1 MSFPKL
7 SDQQIAWVTQQVAKY
22 IEQQRQIY
30 RGAAV
35 PLDNRQTAAMQ
46 RFFPVS
52 TLDSTRI
59 AVLSGQRVS
68 NPPFYVEV
76 IKMGFE
82 AGSLPD
88 FALMSAITFVDTVIS
103 HELLT
108 DRLLFHEL
116 VHVVQYQKLGVPE
129 FATKYVMG
137 FLRGGSYKA
146 IPLEMNAYELDA
158 RFAAAPTETFSVEAE
173 VEEWIHTSR
182 F

>member
-1 MSFPKL
+1 MFFPKL
-7 SDQQIAWVTQQVAKY
+7 NDQQIAWVVQQVAGY

-30 RGAAV
+30 RGGAV
-35 PLDNRQTAAMQ
+35 LLNSRQTAAMQ

-52 TLDSTRI
+52 TLDSTRVV
-59 AVLSGQRVS
+59 VLSAQRVS

-76 IKMGFE
+76 IRMGFE

-116 VHVVQYQKLGVPE
+116 VHVIQYEKLGVSE

-158 RFAAAPTETFSVEAE
+158 RFSAAPTETFSVEAE
-173 VEEWIHTSR
+173 VEAWIRGSR

>member
-7 SDQQIAWVTQQVAKY
+7 SDQQIAWVVQQVVGY

-35 PLDNRQTAAMQ
+35 PLNSSQTAAMQ
-46 RFFPVS
+46 GFFPAS

-59 AVLSGQRVS
+59 VVLSGQRVS
-68 NPPFYVEV
+68 NPPFYVKV

-103 HELLT
+103 HEPLT

-116 VHVVQYQKLGVPE
+116 VHVLQYEKLGVSE

-137 FLRGGSYKA
+137 FQRGGSYKA

-158 RFAAAPTETFSVEAE
+158 RFAAAPTEIFSVEAE
-173 VEEWIHTSR
+173 VEEWIRTSR